1 MNVKLRV
8 LSAGALFFVGGQ
20 LLLAQTKQDTVPKE
34 KQIEE
39 VIITGSYGI
48 KQTAEQITGA
58 SVKVKSDQLERPS
71 AVSIEGALQGQVTGL
86 MSTASSGQPGA
97 NSITLIRGLGSL
109 TSGNNPLYII
119 DGVPIPSGDISGLLT
134 SQNALSLINPADI
147 ENIEVLKDGVATAV
161 YGSRGANG
169 VVVITTKSGK
179 KGKSDVN
186 FTTEIGAGDV
196 AFEKFNM
203 LNAEE
208 STKLFGLSLFN
219 AGQAPTLQDGYDIA
233 MAEYAWDGVSN
244 YDWNKAVRRA
254 NPAFSRYNVNYSGG
268 VGNFLIYAS
277 LGYLQQEGIS
287 RDSKFDRYNGTLR
300 ADWKASDKFKMN
312 MSINL
317 SRSIQ
322 KGSTDGSS
330 FGNPTFSGRLMSP
343 TQSIYNPDGTYN
355 TNLYYI
361 NATFNPV
368 GIQNENLEKG
378 MFNKVITSV
387 GADYQFLPNFR
398 YTSNFGLDYTSG
410 NELLYWNPDFGDGLN
425 QGDTNGNG
433 NLYRNFNNYL
443 TWNWYNFVHYN
454 KVFAEK
460 HDISI
465 SVGFEAT
472 RTEREFNGSQKQ
484 GFPAGTRIKYA
495 DAGTNAVD
503 VTGSADFRSLVGY
516 VGRVSY
522 TFNKYLTIAGSFRR
536 DGYTG
541 FTDYYGNF
549 WGTGLSFDFG
559 KAGILPSFFK
569 SLKLRASYGQNG
581 NQAAGPYAK
590 IDQYSYNGSYIS
602 SNAGF
607 ISNVA
612 PIEGLYWEKSDKSN
626 IGLDFTLGK
635 NGSIYGSM
643 EIYKNNNTDQIFN
656 VPNPAST
663 GFTGLTKNLADS
675 YSKGLEATLGF
686 RVGNSEGLNW
696 STKFNYSYNDSRIK
710 GLNGETSPTAIDG
723 NKAWLPGHNP
733 TEFYMRLWAGVDPKN
748 GDPLWYTDD
757 TKTTTTNNSGLAK
770 LAFTGKNALPT
781 HIGSWYNEL
790 NYKNF
795 KLSFLVNYQGN
806 YSVFDRWA
814 FVYDSSG
821 QYGYLNQ
828 LSSALYDSWTP
839 DNTNASQPKYVYG
852 GNKNANAASTR
863 YLFDGD
869 HIRLRNIELGY
880 RFTKNALNIKGING
894 IYVYAR
900 GINLYTYAFDKNLY
914 FDPESNSN
922 AFAYTASNLGI
933 YDQTQPNLRQ
943 YMLGF
948 SIDF

>member
-1 MNVKLRV
+1 MNVNLRV
-8 LSAGALFFVGGQ
+8 ITTGVLFFTGQ
-20 LLLAQTKQDTVPKE
+20 FIMAQTAKKDTATKE
-34 KQIEE
+34 HKLEE
-39 VIITGSYGI
+39 VVIIGSYGI
-48 KQTAEQITGA
+48 RQTAEQVAGS

-71 AVSIEGALQGQVTGL
+71 AVSIEGALQGQVAGL

-109 TSGNNPLYII
+109 TSGNNPLYIL

-134 SQNALSLINPADI
+134 SQNSLSLINPADI

-169 VVVITTKSGK
+169 VIVITTKSGR
-179 KGKSDVN
+179 KGKSDLN
-186 FTTEIGAGDV
+186 FTSEIGAGDV
-196 AFEKFNM
+196 AFEKFKM
-203 LNAEE
+203 LDAQE

-219 AGQAPTLQDGYDIA
+219 AGQAPTLQDGYNLA
-233 MAEYAWDGVSN
+233 KSEYGWDGTSN
-244 YDWNKAVRRA
+244 YDWNRAVRRA
-254 NPAFSRYNVNYSGG
+254 NPAFSRYNLSYSGG
-268 VGNFLIYAS
+268 VGNLSIYSS

-287 RDSKFDRYNGTLR
+287 RDSKFDRYTGSLR
-300 ADWKASDKFKMN
+300 ADWKANDKLKMN

-317 SRSIQ
+317 SRSVQ
-322 KGSTDGSS
+322 VGATDGSS
-330 FGNPTFSGRLMSP
+330 FSNPVFTGRLMSP
-343 TQSIYNPDGTYN
+343 TQRFYNADGTYN
-355 TNLYYI
+355 TALYYI
-361 NATFNPV
+361 NGEFNPI
-368 GIQNENLEKG
+368 GIENENLQKG
-378 MFNKVITSV
+378 TFNKIITSI

-398 YTSNFGLDYTSG
+398 YTSNFGIDYTSG
-410 NELLYWNPDFGDGLN
+410 NELIYWNPDFGDGTFD
-425 QGDTNGNG
+425 GDTNGNG
-433 NLYRNFNNYL
+433 FLSKAFNSYF

-460 HDISI
+460 HDVSI
-465 SVGFEAT
+465 SAGFETT
-472 RTEREFNGSQKQ
+472 RTEREFNSLSKQ
-484 GFPAGTRIKYA
+484 GFPSGTRIKYA
-495 DAGTNAVD
+495 DVGANPVGA
-503 VTGSADFRSLVGY
+503 TGSADYSGLVGY
-516 VGRVSY
+516 VTRASY
-522 TFNKYLTIAGSFRR
+522 TYNKFLTFAGSFRR
-536 DGYTG
+536 DGYSG
-541 FTDYYGNF
+541 FTGYYGNF
-549 WGTGLSFDFG
+549 WGAGLSLDFG
-559 KAGILPSFFK
+559 KANILPSFFK

-581 NQAAGPYAK
+581 NQAVGPYSK
-590 IDQYSYNGSYIS
+590 FDQYSYRAAYIS
-602 SNAGF
+602 SNAGYV
-607 ISNVA
+607 SNVA

-626 IGLDFTLGK
+626 IGLDFTFGK
-635 NGSIYGSM
+635 NGGIYGTV
-643 EIYKNNNTDQIFN
+643 EVYRNNNTDQIFS

-663 GFTGLTKNLADS
+663 GFTSLTRNLADS

-686 RVGNSEGLNW
+686 KVGSNEGLSWN
-696 STKFNYSYNDSRIK
+696 TKFNYSYNDSRIK
-710 GLNGETSPTAIDG
+710 SLNGETNPTTIDG
-723 NKAWLPGHNP
+723 NKGWFPGHNP
-733 TEFYMRLWAGVDPKN
+733 TEFYTRLWAGVDPKN

-770 LAFTGKNALPT
+770 LSFTGKNALPK

-790 NYKNF
+790 NYKSF
-795 KLSFLVNYQGN
+795 KLSFLINYQGN

-828 LSSALYDSWTP
+828 LAPALYDSWTP
-839 DNTNASQPKYVYG
+839 DNPNASQPKFVYG

-869 HIRLRNIELGY
+869 HIRLRNVELGY
-880 RFTKNALNIKGING
+880 RFTKSALNITGVNG

-900 GINLYTYAFDKNLY
+900 GVNLFTYAFDKKLY

-943 YMLGF
+943 YMLGV